1 MTKQQVLKLIIVFIP
16 LTILLIALE
25 LVFMIP
31 AVGNFFATW
40 LNSAAGWTIY
50 LVVWILMFLQGTIL
64 NIPGVTILQLSLL
77 AGLNLLAPWY
87 LISVLSAN
95 MCACC
100 VSYWVGRKFGSKAVK
115 WIAGD
120 ITEFEKWS
128 MVVNGKTKYWYFIT
142 ILLPIFPD
150 DLICLVMGSLK
161 FDFKFYFFANLI
173 GKTIGTIT
181 MILTLKLVGFISGG
195 FPLMLIVWSVALIAE
210 VILYLVLKYKRG

>member
-16 LTILLIALE
+16 LTILLIGLE
-25 LVFMIP
+25 LIFMIP
-31 AVGNFFATW
+31 SVSNGCAVW
-40 LNSAAGWTIY
+40 INSAAGWTIY
-50 LVVWILMFLQGTIL
+50 LVVWMLMFLQGTIL

-77 AGLNLLAPWY
+77 AGLDLLTPWY
-87 LISVLSAN
+87 LITVLSAS
-95 MCACC
+95 MTACC
-100 VSYWVGRKFGSKAVK
+100 VSYWVGKKFGTKAVK

-128 MVVNGKTKYWYFIT
+128 TVINSKTKWWYFLT
-142 ILLPIFPD
+142 VLLPIFPD

-181 MILTLKLVGFISGG
+181 MILTLKLIGFISGS
-195 FPLMLIVWSVALIAE
+195 FPLMLIVWLVALVIE
-210 VILYLVLKYKRG
+210 VILYFVLKYKRV